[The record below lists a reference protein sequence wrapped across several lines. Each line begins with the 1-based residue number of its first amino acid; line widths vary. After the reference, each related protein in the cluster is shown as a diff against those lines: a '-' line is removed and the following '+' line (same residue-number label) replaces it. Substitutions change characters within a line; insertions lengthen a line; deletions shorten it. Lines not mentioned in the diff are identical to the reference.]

1 MIFMMVVMM
10 FVMTMVMMM
19 IVMFLMMILVI
30 MSMMMLMRMFML
42 VMMRILPSEEWFEL
56 VNDIPQ
62 KSDRIQ
68 ALALLSHL
76 TELTLTWDALDRGIL
91 KAVLLI

>member
-1 MIFMMVVMM
+1 MIFMMVLMM
-10 FVMTMVMMM
+10 FVMIMVMVM
-19 IVMFLMMILVI
+19 IVMFLMMIL
-30 MSMMMLMRMFML
+30 MMLMRMFML
-42 VMMRILPSEEWFEL
+42 VMMRILPSDEWFEL
-56 VNDIPQ
+56 VNDIPH

-76 TELTLTWDALDRGIL
+76 TELTLTWDALDCGIL